1 MITIATLQAAGLSD
15 AQIVRVLKVEHE
27 ERLAQRRE
35 QNRINQRNQRAR
47 QQNAA
52 DVADTADMVPIKE
65 IPPIPPKENPSPS
78 LSSITQSKREPDFFD
93 KPAEPVESGD
103 PVDEDTR
110 AKLYRIGK
118 LLLVTFGIAEKRT
131 GSLLG
136 HWLKQTHDD
145 ADGLLALIQYARDAD
160 VAEPIA
166 YISALVN
173 GRSGNG
179 KAAGGA
185 ELAYRMAEEIRE
197 RKRALGF
204 PVDERKG
211 VA

>member
-1 MITIATLQAAGLSD
+1 M
-15 AQIVRVLKVEHE
+15 R
-27 ERLAQRRE
+27 
-35 QNRINQRNQRAR
+35 
-47 QQNAA
+47 
-52 DVADTADMVPIKE
+52 DTKE
-65 IPPIPPKENPSPS
+65 IPPTPPKENSSPS
-78 LSSITQSKREPDFFD
+78 ESKKIPQSKREPGFFD
-93 KPAEPVESGD
+93 EPKPVEIGE

-173 GRSGNG
+173 GNRRNG
-179 KAAGGA
+179 KASGA
-185 ELAYRMAEEIRE
+185 ELAYQMADEIRE
-197 RKRALGF
+197 RKRALGL